1 MAIQSVNPATGEVIK
16 TYDVLTDQEV
26 QAKLEKSEKAFKIWR
41 NTPMEERA
49 KHMRNIAHKLREN
62 QEEYAQLLTS
72 EMGKTI
78 TQARSEVEKCAWNFD
93 HYADTSHEYL
103 TPRTIET
110 DASESYVSYEPLG
123 AILNIMPWNF
133 AFWQALRMAAPI
145 LMAGNTIVLKHAS
158 NVPGAALAMES
169 LMLEAGLPEGVYQ
182 TLLISSSQV
191 ESVIQ
196 NDIVRGVSLTGSE
209 YAGTQVGKQAG
220 EAIKPVVL
228 ELGGS
233 DPSIVLDDA
242 DLDAHLETIA
252 TSRLMNNGQS
262 CIGSKR
268 FIVHAAIYDE
278 FVERMIDIF
287 ESYVQGDPTRDDT
300 MIGPVISESALE
312 ELQKQIK
319 ASVDKGAEIV
329 TGGKRIGDKGYYLEP
344 TILVNI
350 TKGVPSYH
358 EEIFGPVASII
369 KVSSDEEAIAVANDT
384 RFGLGAS
391 LYTQDMEKAKR
402 LIPQIEAGCVY
413 VNQLVKS
420 DPRLPFGGIK
430 KSGVGRELSAEGAR
444 AFTNTKTV
452 WIQ

>member
-1 MAIQSVNPATGEVIK
+1 MPIQSVNPATGETIK
-16 TYDVLTDQEV
+16 TYTALSEQELTEKLVKSQ
-26 QAKLEKSEKAFKIWR
+26 QAYESWK
-41 NTPMEERA
+41 NTSMEERA
-49 KHMRNIAHKLREN
+49 AHMRKIAQKLRDN

-78 TQARSEVEKCAWNFD
+78 VQARAEVEKCAWNFD
-93 HYADTSHEYL
+93 HYADASHDYL
-103 TPRTIET
+103 APRTVET

-123 AILNIMPWNF
+123 VILNIMPWNF

-158 NVPGAALAMES
+158 NVPGSALMMEA
-169 LMLEAGLPEGVYQ
+169 LMLEAGLPNGVYQ

-196 NDIVRGVSLTGSE
+196 NDIVKGVSLTGSE

-242 DLDAHLETIA
+242 DLDAHLQTIA

-278 FVERMIDIF
+278 FVERMKEIF
-287 ESYVQGDPTRDDT
+287 ESYVLGDPTSDDT
-300 MIGPVISESALE
+300 MIGPVVSASALE
-312 ELQKQIK
+312 ELIGQIEE
-319 ASVDKGAEIV
+319 SVNKGAEIL
-329 TGGKRIGDKGYYLEP
+329 TGGARVGDKGCYLEP
-344 TILVNI
+344 TILVNV
-350 TKGVPSYH
+350 TKEVPSYH

-369 KVSSDEEAIAVANDT
+369 KVSSDEEALAVANDT

-391 LYTQDMEKAKR
+391 LYTQDMDRAKR
-402 LIPQIEAGCVY
+402 LIPQIESGCVY

-430 KSGVGRELSAEGAR
+430 KSGVGRELSVEGSR

-452 WIQ
+452 WIK